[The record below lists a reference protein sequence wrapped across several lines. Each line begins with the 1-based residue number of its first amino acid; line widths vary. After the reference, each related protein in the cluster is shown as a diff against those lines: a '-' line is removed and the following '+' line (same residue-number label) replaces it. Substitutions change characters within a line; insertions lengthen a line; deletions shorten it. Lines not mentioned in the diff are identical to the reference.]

1 MFALWIAVI
10 MAVLG
15 MVSAGLFCIAPR
27 GESTW
32 RAAIGAFVGLAA
44 LFFAAVLVI
53 MGLNWLI
60 QSVAVALGF

>member
-1 MFALWIAVI
+1 MFALWIAGI
-10 MAVLG
+10 AAVLG

-32 RAAIGAFVGLAA
+32 RSEAGAFVGLAA
-44 LFFAAVLVI
+44 LFFATVLAI

-60 QSVAVALGF
+60 QGVAVEIHL